1 MNNVYQI
8 NWLLFV
14 RFLLPIGLRRPRI
27 QSILGALLTP
37 ITYLHQNFL
46 TFRAESLY
54 KVRHNSQIVYLENV
68 LNDVFDPLL
77 RRIVIQNAVFKNPIY
92 FYEPEENKEV
102 FFYEPEDNQPVYFR
116 EPNEFVGD
124 GVDFFVFV
132 PPDLQPSNGQ
142 LQLNLLTR
150 MNGLINYYKLYSK
163 NYSIV
168 WQLVNV

>member
-1 MNNVYQI
+1 MSNFYQFDWNI
-8 NWLLFV
+8 LLKL
-14 RFLLPIGLRRPRI
+14 LLPK
-27 QSILGALLTP
+27 ALVKIKLMS
-37 ITYLHQNFL
+37 FL
-46 TFRAESLY
+46 TALVLPLRVLHLEFLRFRAASLY
-54 KVRHNSQIVYLENV
+54 KMKFNSQIVYLENV

-142 LQLNLLTR
+142 QQLNLLTR

>member
-1 MNNVYQI
+1 MSNFYQI
-8 NWLLFV
+8 NWYVLLRLLLNNRWRKPRLLDFLKGSFV
-14 RFLLPIGLRRPRI
+14 VLSQLYTLFL
-27 QSILGALLTP
+27 S
-37 ITYLHQNFL
+37 
-46 TFRAESLY
+46 FRTESLY

-68 LNDVFDPLL
+68 LNDVFDPIL

-132 PPDLQPSNGQ
+132 PPDLQPTNAQ
-142 LQLNLLTR
+142 QEQNLLTR

>member
-1 MNNVYQI
+1 MSNFYQFDWNI
-8 NWLLFV
+8 LLKL
-14 RFLLPIGLRRPRI
+14 LLPKRLVKLK
-27 QSILGALLTP
+27 ILS
-37 ITYLHQNFL
+37 FL
-46 TFRAESLY
+46 TALVSPLRLLHLEFLRFRAHSLY
-54 KVRHNSQIVYLENV
+54 KIKFNSQIVYLENV
-68 LNDVFDPLL
+68 LNDVFDPIL

-132 PPDLQPSNGQ
+132 PPDLQPSNPQ
-142 LQLNLLTR
+142 QEQNLLTR